1 MMSEKNEVEKQ
12 LLAVAK
18 QQQRVFKEISMVL
31 REREIST
38 TRLESEIS
46 RNDRYT
52 QELERLIL
60 GDEYGKP
67 SNLPGL

>member
-1 MMSEKNEVEKQ
+1 MSNQIELTKQ
-12 LLAVAK
+12 LLTVAK
-18 QQQRVFKEISMVL
+18 QNQKVFNGILTTL
-31 REREIST
+31 RENGIST

-52 QELERLIL
+52 QELEKLIL